1 MSEKEKEMKEVF
13 ENLNNN
19 NKEILNLI
27 AKGMELAQENNK
39 KGA

>member
-13 ENLNNN
+13 ENLNSN